1 MDYYSTLGVSRS
13 ATQEEI
19 KKAFRQ
25 KAKEYHPDQTGG
37 NDAMFKKIN
46 EAYETL
52 KDPAKR
58 RNYDNPSQQN
68 RFDTGYTQQWESG
81 NVESFHEF
89 FRDIFGSSA
98 GFHHSQYN
106 HKNKNIQTVVKVSL
120 ESILHPQKKIVH
132 LNTGRS
138 EKTVEID
145 IPAGVEDNT
154 NIKFNGFGQDIL
166 TRVPPGDL
174 IVIIKVLDNPRF
186 QRKNNNLYSAIDVD
200 AIGAIIG
207 TEVTFKTLDGSKIN
221 VKVPAGCQPSQM
233 LRIKGKGLRTKDQ
246 VGDLYL
252 MANITIPDLTDQ
264 QKEVLRSIYKSD
276 S

>member
-19 KKAFRQ
+19 KKAFRK
-25 KAKEYHPDQTGG
+25 KAMEHHPDKSGG
-37 NDAMFKKIN
+37 DDTVFKQIN
-46 EAYETL
+46 EAYDTL
-52 KDPAKR
+52 KDPAKKQA
-58 RNYDNPSQQN
+58 YDNPAQQN
-68 RFDTGYTQQWESG
+68 RFDTRYTRSWEDG
-81 NVESFHEF
+81 NVESFREF
-89 FRDIFGSSA
+89 FKDIFGSSA

-120 ESILHPQKKIVH
+120 ESILQPQKKIVH

-138 EKTVEID
+138 EKTVEIN

-154 NIKFNGFGQDIL
+154 SIKFNGFGQDIL
-166 TRVPPGDL
+166 TRVPAGDL

-186 QRKNNNLYSAIDVD
+186 QRKNNNLYSVIDVD

-207 TEVTFKTLDGSKIN
+207 TDVTFKTLDGSKIN
-221 VKVPAGCQPSQM
+221 VKVPAGCQPSQT
-233 LRIKGKGLRTKDQ
+233 LRIKGKGLKTKDQ

-252 MANITIPDLTDQ
+252 TANIIIPNLSDY
-264 QKEVLRSIYKSD
+264 QKEVLRSIYNPD
-276 S
+276 L